1 MPQNRLLLLSNSTN
15 AGEEHL
21 EHAQGALQDFLGRVT
36 EVLFVPFAGV
46 RISYDEYA
54 AKVRERFE
62 AGLGYRLHALH
73 EVSDPVGAVKEAE
86 ALVVGGGN
94 TFHLVRG
101 LYEAGLVSVVRERVE
116 AGTPYVGWSAGANVA
131 CPTLATTNDMPIAE
145 PPHFDTFGLVPFQIN
160 PHYTDAHLADYA
172 GESREERLLE
182 YTALHPDVHVV
193 GLREGSML
201 RQEGEHIELLGDRP
215 ARIFRHGREPTEVEP
230 GQDLRFLL
238 QNKPA
243 T

>member
-1 MPQNRLLLLSNSTN
+1 MPRKRLLLLSNSTN

-21 EHAQGALQDFLGRVT
+21 EHAQGALQDFLGRIP

-62 AGLGYRLHALH
+62 TSLGYRLHALH
-73 EVSDPVGAVKEAE
+73 EASDPAAAVKEAE

-94 TFHLVRG
+94 TFHLVRA
-101 LYEAGLVSVVRERVE
+101 LYAAGLIAVVKQRVE
-116 AGTPYVGWSAGANVA
+116 EGMLYVGWSAGANVA
-131 CPTLATTNDMPIAE
+131 CPTLATTNDMPIEE
-145 PPHFDTFGLVPFQIN
+145 PPHFDTFDLVPFQIN
-160 PHYTDAHLADYA
+160 PHYTDAHLANYA

-182 YTALHPDVHVV
+182 YTALHPDMHVV

-201 RQEGEHIELLGDRP
+201 RQEGERLELLGDRS
-215 ARIFRHGREPTEVEP
+215 ACIFRHGRAPTEVEP

-238 QNKPA
+238 RNETA